1 MTGHSNHNDLID
13 SFLSGGMSTSEQAEF
28 EHMLNSDPLLKEEFM
43 FQKEIV
49 NGIKEYRRD
58 QMKQRLNQITIGVG
72 VTGLLLNSGLS
83 KVLAAVGTIGFIG
96 VGSYFVV
103 EELRNDNTPGTISS
117 LDLSIDSP
125 KELSGEILVFEMPM
139 DAEIEESTKVS
150 VPIKSNVVVNKT
162 SKGSTVKTKITK
174 VSNDIIEEE
183 SKENLLTT
191 EELEIA
197 EKVKQANFNVP
208 SMDELG
214 NDEETLNG
222 IDITLPDSN
231 QPVTTKEE
239 ANKEIE
245 VENVR
250 QTKYDLHYKFFSG
263 KLFLYG
269 DFNSIPYELLEINS
283 GASRNL
289 YLFHDN
295 IYYQLSQFEKNVVPL
310 KPIRDKELINELEI
324 IRKNKID

>member
-58 QMKQRLNQITIGVG
+58 QMKHRLNQITIGVG

-96 VGSYFVV
+96 VGSYFIV
-103 EELRNDNTPGTISS
+103 EELNSTNTPETISS

-125 KELSGEILVFEMPM
+125 KEFSGETFVFEMPLNE
-139 DAEIEESTKVS
+139 DVADINEQKQKHVAENNKITSSVAKTETTKVS
-150 VPIKSNVVVNKT
+150 
-162 SKGSTVKTKITK
+162 
-174 VSNDIIEEE
+174 IIVAEEE
-183 SKENLLTT
+183 SKEKLGIS
-191 EELEIA
+191 EEVEIA

-231 QPVTTKEE
+231 QPITTKEE
-239 ANKEIE
+239 ASKEIE
-245 VENVR
+245 IENVR

-289 YLFHDN
+289 YLFHDSV
-295 IYYQLSQFEKNVVPL
+295 YYQLSQFEKNVVPL
-310 KPIRDKELINELEI
+310 KPIRDKELISELEI